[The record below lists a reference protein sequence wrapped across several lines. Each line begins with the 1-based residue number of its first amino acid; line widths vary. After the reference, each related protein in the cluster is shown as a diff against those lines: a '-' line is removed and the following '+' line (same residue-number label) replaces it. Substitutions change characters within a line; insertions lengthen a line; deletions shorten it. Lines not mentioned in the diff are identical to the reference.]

1 MNHQKEMRPALTTGL
16 FLATCNTLC
25 GRKIDSVIFHVFR
38 RAGQI
43 CYRFTGN
50 TSSSDRHYCRLLN
63 LQVFLIF
70 RWVVGSA
77 YRVGNEGGAVSASAV
92 SSQGISSFPEDIVQ
106 LARRAKM
113 NTEVRRNIFCT
124 VATSD
129 DEDSAFEKLLRLS
142 LKGQQEREIIY
153 VLIVMLLKEKT
164 FNAFYPMLIARFCEF
179 DKRFALTTQYALWDR
194 IREVDSLK
202 LRARTRLAD
211 LIHHLIANE
220 VLPITILKVGVGGIT
235 FTLEGFL
242 SKGPCTL
249 LRQRGV
255 AMMKHRAATT

>member
-1 MNHQKEMRPALTTGL
+1 MYFGTRAALGGL
-16 FLATCNTLC
+16 RQLQVV
-25 GRKIDSVIFHVFR
+25 K
-38 RAGQI
+38 
-43 CYRFTGN
+43 
-50 TSSSDRHYCRLLN
+50 SSS
-63 LQVFLIF
+63 FLIF

-124 VATSD
+124 VGEYAILKSSSEYEFLHSYISATSD

-179 DKRFALTTQYALWDR
+179 DKRFA
-194 IREVDSLK
+194 VSSLHSQPPVK
-202 LRARTRLAD
+202 W
-211 LIHHLIANE
+211 H
-220 VLPITILKVGVGGIT
+220 P
-235 FTLEGFL
+235 
-242 SKGPCTL
+242 SS
-249 LRQRGV
+249 
-255 AMMKHRAATT
+255 